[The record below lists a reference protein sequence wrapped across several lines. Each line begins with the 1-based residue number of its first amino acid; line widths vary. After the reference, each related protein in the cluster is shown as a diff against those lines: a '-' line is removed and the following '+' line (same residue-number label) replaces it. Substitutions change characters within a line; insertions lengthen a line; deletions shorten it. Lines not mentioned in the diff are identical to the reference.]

1 MEKKPTSRVKIRFQD
16 CDPFNHLNNG
26 RFLDYF
32 FNAREDH
39 LTEHYNLDIFTQLKK
54 TGCALVVASN
64 QIAYLK
70 PAMVAEEVVIETKLI
85 EYSERALTAEMLM
98 WNADQTHLKAILW
111 VKFSYFEFAT
121 QKSAVHSQ
129 ELIELFEQVV
139 VPVETTVFETRIGEI
154 MQLVKSGKPV

>member
-39 LTEHYNLDIFTQLKK
+39 LTEHYNLKK
-54 TGCALVVASN
+54 TGCAWVVASN

-129 ELIELFEQVV
+129 ELIELFEQGV

-154 MQLVKSGKPV
+154 MQL

>member
-54 TGCALVVASN
+54 TGCAWVVASN

-85 EYSERALTAEMLM
+85 ERV
-98 WNADQTHLKAILW
+98 W
-111 VKFSYFEFAT
+111 
-121 QKSAVHSQ
+121 
-129 ELIELFEQVV
+129 
-139 VPVETTVFETRIGEI
+139 VPVKTTFFETRIGEI
-154 MQLVKSGKPV
+154 IQLVKSGKPV

>member
-54 TGCALVVASN
+54 TGCAWVVASN

-85 EYSERALTAEMLM
+85 DYSERALTAEMLM
-98 WNADQTHLKAILW
+98 WNTDQTHLKAVLW

-121 QKSAVHSQ
+121 QKSAVHSE
-129 ELIELFEQVV
+129 ELLELFQQVV
-139 VPVETTVFETRIGEI
+139 VPVEATVFENRVGEI
-154 MQLVKSGKPV
+154 MQLVKSGNAV

>member
-39 LTEHYNLDIFTQLKK
+39 LTEHYNLDIFSHLKK
-54 TGCALVVASN
+54 TGCAWVVASN
-64 QIAYLK
+64 QIMYLK
-70 PAMVAEEVVIETKLI
+70 PAMVAEEVIIETKLI
-85 EYSERALTAEMLM
+85 DYSERGLTAEMLM
-98 WNADQTHLKAILW
+98 WNADQTHLKAVLW

-121 QKSAVHSQ
+121 QKSAVHSE
-129 ELIELFEQVV
+129 ELLDLFKQLL
-139 VPVETTVFETRIGEI
+139 VPVEATVFETRMGEI
-154 MQLVKSGKPV
+154 IQSLKSGITI